1 MYTQTPTHRFL
12 VLSAPESTPAASS
25 HRFLVL
31 SPTESGPDPRA
42 WEDQS
47 SQPSPSNQSP
57 TMGPSSL
64 HRTSRALST
73 SSVDSQLNEPTSTSP
88 SDFLYLGHS
97 RSKIART

>member
-1 MYTQTPTHRFL
+1 MYTYTPTHRFL

-42 WEDQS
+42 WEDQP

-57 TMGPSSL
+57 TLVPSTLRRPSS
-64 HRTSRALST
+64 SLST
-73 SSVDSQLNEPTSTSP
+73 SSADFQLNETTSTSP
-88 SDFLYLGHS
+88 SDFLYLGHG